1 MSIPRI
7 LQRFVLLIAVFAV
20 FAVLPAPAALAE
32 EDGYDQATVLD
43 EAAAFF
49 GKGAQGLAQ
58 VIEKIFSEQGRPNAI
73 IAGEEAGGALVVGL
87 RYGSGVLKFKKGGSR
102 KVHWNSPSIGIDAGG
117 NAAKVF
123 TLVYN
128 LPSSRA
134 LFQRFPA
141 VDGSL
146 YYVAGVGFNYH
157 RSDGITLAPIRL
169 GVGLRAGVN
178 VGYIHYRSKKSW
190 NPL

>member
-1 MSIPRI
+1 MSVSRPSRCF
-7 LQRFVLLIAVFAV
+7 LCLALVG
-20 FAVLPAPAALAE
+20 AALLLGPIQAAFAE
-32 EDGYDQATVLD
+32 EDGYDQDTVLD
-43 EAAAFF
+43 EATSFF
-49 GKGAQGLAQ
+49 GEGAKGLGK

-87 RYGSGVLKFKKGGSR
+87 RYGSGILRFKKGGSR
-102 KVHWNSPSIGIDAGG
+102 KIHWNSPSIGIDAGG

-128 LPSSRA
+128 LPSTRA

-141 VDGSL
+141 IDGSL
-146 YYVAGVGFNYH
+146 YYVAGVGVNYH
-157 RSDGITLAPIRL
+157 QSGNIILAPIRL

-178 VGYIHYRSKKSW
+178 VGYIHYRAKKSW
-190 NPL
+190 NPF

>member
-1 MSIPRI
+1 MFFPRI
-7 LQRFVLLIAVFAV
+7 HKCT
-20 FAVLPAPAALAE
+20 AVLAAALALVLVLASGPVRAE
-32 EDGYDQATVLD
+32 EDGYDKATVLD
-43 EAAAFF
+43 EAASFF
-49 GKGAQGLAQ
+49 GKGAKGLAQ
-58 VIEKIFSEQGRPNAI
+58 IIEKIFSEQGRPNAI
-73 IAGEEAGGALVVGL
+73 IAGEEAGGALVLGL
-87 RYGSGVLKFKKGGSR
+87 RYGSGILKFKKGGSR

-178 VGYIHYRSKKSW
+178 VGYIHYRAKKSW